1 MDLRTDLRRELDRL
15 ERTLGPYD
23 PKTLLVRSN
32 LAIRLLLPACVEIHR
47 HRGTVDGAEQG
58 LVCTIDHDAVMGM
71 HPDVAPAATR
81 IVR

>member
-1 MDLRTDLRRELDRL
+1 MESYSGKRVLVTGG
-15 ERTLGPYD
+15 LGF
-23 PKTLLVRSN
+23 LGSN

-81 IVR
+81 VVR